1 MRLLTWIFNLALFL
15 LALGFAVSN
24 TAITELHFLPVGK
37 DAVWSAPLVIFLLV
51 FFAVGVVIGLLV
63 TVPTYFRNR
72 REISRLRKEIK
83 LALRAQ
89 SAPAERPADMAI
101 PPVSLGG

>member
-1 MRLLTWIFNLALFL
+1 MRLLTWIFNLTLFL

-24 TAITELHFLPVGK
+24 TATTELHFLPVGK
-37 DAVWSAPLVIFLLV
+37 EAVWSAPLVIFLLV
-51 FFAVGVVIGLLV
+51 FFAAGVVVGLLAG
-63 TVPTYFRNR
+63 VPSYFRNR

-83 LALRAQ
+83 VALRAQ
-89 SAPAERPADMAI
+89 AATAERPVDIAL